1 MNTEPTDIPNH
12 DLPSDDLL
20 ALIEDAP
27 MSASARLA
35 AETSLANDP
44 ALRRLVDELRSQRR
58 ELAALGAVRAPA
70 GLIERA
76 MATAEREALLDLAAL
91 EASDTEPTAI
101 PVSRLQPRGMGLSGV
116 LAMIG
121 SRRLVMPMAAAAG
134 VAIAVGAVWLT
145 LAPIAR
151 SLKLSGATSPIATTN
166 DTDPAASGAGGD
178 QNSAGAAGP
187 GLAGNAGATATDS
200 GKPTPEAATV
210 ASGAGA
216 ESSDVA
222 ASVEPWQ
229 ARLATMAMEARSE
242 RSLFDRAMAAAR
254 EGRLMLVV
262 RPRTDDDLVRARERL
277 AMLSTRAPETSASWR
292 WSAVPPMETSL
303 AIAAMT
309 PTSGDQGAVAFASVD
324 PAQMPLS
331 PSASPGLPMLA
342 SGSTAMATLAPIE
355 PILVTTPVLP
365 TPMANPLN
373 LPTAPALPQFDSA
386 MYSVQFALSEPSLR
400 SLLRQAAPDGRSG
413 TQVELVILP
422 AALPALTAPGTDAAS
437 VLWWTQPESTWGSRV
452 RVGLIVRTN

>member
-1 MNTEPTDIPNH
+1 
-12 DLPSDDLL
+12 
-20 ALIEDAP
+20 
-27 MSASARLA
+27 
-35 AETSLANDP
+35 
-44 ALRRLVDELRSQRR
+44 
-58 ELAALGAVRAPA
+58 
-70 GLIERA
+70 
-76 MATAEREALLDLAAL
+76 AAL

-151 SLKLSGATSPIATTN
+151 SLKLSGATSPVATTN
-166 DTDPAASGAGGD
+166 DTDPAASGAGRD

-187 GLAGNAGATATDS
+187 GLAGNTGGTATDS

-216 ESSDVA
+216 ESSGGA

-309 PTSGDQGAVAFASVD
+309 PTSGDRGAVAFASVD

-373 LPTAPALPQFDSA
+373 LPTAPALPQFDPA

-422 AALPALTAPGTDAAS
+422 AALPALSAPGTDAAS

>member
-35 AETSLANDP
+35 AEASLANDP

-58 ELAALGAVRAPA
+58 ELAALGSVRAPA

-151 SLKLSGATSPIATTN
+151 SLKLSGATSPVATTN
-166 DTDPAASGAGGD
+166 DTDPAASGAGRD

-187 GLAGNAGATATDS
+187 GLAGNTGGTATDS
-200 GKPTPEAATV
+200 GKPTPEAATA

-216 ESSDVA
+216 ESSDGT

-309 PTSGDQGAVAFASVD
+309 PTSGDRGAVAFASVD

-342 SGSTAMATLAPIE
+342 SGSPAMATLAPIE
-355 PILVTTPVLP
+355 PISITTPAPP
-365 TPMANPLN
+365 TPMGNPLN
-373 LPTAPALPQFDSA
+373 LPTAPALPQFDPA
-386 MYSVQFALSEPSLR
+386 MYSVQFALSETSLR

-422 AALPALTAPGTDAAS
+422 AALPALSAPGTDAAS

>member
-1 MNTEPTDIPNH
+1 MNPEPTDIPNH

-35 AETSLANDP
+35 AEASLANDP

-58 ELAALGAVRAPA
+58 ELAALGSVRAPA

-91 EASDTEPTAI
+91 EASDAEPTAI

-216 ESSDVA
+216 ESSDGA

-292 WSAVPPMETSL
+292 WSAVPPMETSQ

-373 LPTAPALPQFDSA
+373 LPTAPALPQFDPA